1 MELRDLGTKV
11 LKLPQFVIDRAL
23 YNHRTDINEAAHVVV
38 SRWCQ
43 NQENQQDAFDILQ
56 AELQKKT
63 KQAAVV
69 KSSETAAD
77 VLKPSETVAAMH
89 VPQMSEECK

>member
-11 LKLPQFVIDRAL
+11 LKLPQFVIDTAL

-38 SRWCQ
+38 STWCQ
-43 NQENQQDAFDILQ
+43 QLENQQEAYDILQ
-56 AELQKKT
+56 AELQKKIQ
-63 KQAAVV
+63 QAAVV

-77 VLKPSETVAAMH
+77 DLKASETVAGMH